1 MITLPNHGN
10 NKKNTDSANANNVIA
25 NTTTR
30 QVMSPHEVSLVT
42 QKSSTKE
49 LAKQTIAEYLT
60 VLSLSLAKKFM

>member
-10 NKKNTDSANANNVIA
+10 NEKITDSANASNVIA

-30 QVMSPHEVSLVT
+30 QVMSPHEVSFVT

-49 LAKQTIAEYLT
+49 PATPITHQYLT